1 VIILET
7 ERLVIRELDAA
18 RDAEFVFELLNA
30 PKFIKYIGDRG
41 VRSVEQARDFIE
53 NRYRRSYQDHGFGLY
68 AVDVKADSI
77 QVGICGFV
85 KRDTL
90 PEPDLGFAFLPQ
102 FEGRGFGFES
112 ADAVLRYGRIDLGIT
127 TVLAITSPDNE
138 ISGKLLEK
146 LGFRFERLIEM
157 PDGEVLRLYQNGD
170 TGE

>member
-1 VIILET
+1 MIILET

-18 RDAEFVFELLNA
+18 RDAEFVFELLNT

-112 ADAVLRYGRIDLGIT
+112 ADAVLRYGRVDLGIT

>member
-18 RDAEFVFELLNA
+18 RDAEFVFELLNT

-112 ADAVLRYGRIDLGIT
+112 ADAVLRYGRVDLGIT

-170 TGE
+170 TDE